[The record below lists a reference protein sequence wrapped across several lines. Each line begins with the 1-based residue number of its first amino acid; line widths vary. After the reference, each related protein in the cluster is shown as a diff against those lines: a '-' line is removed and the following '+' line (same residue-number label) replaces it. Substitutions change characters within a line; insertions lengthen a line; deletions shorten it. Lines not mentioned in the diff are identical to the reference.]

1 MLRRLLVAASQSE
14 GLRRLATDVPVTRNV
29 ALRFVA
35 GETLVDALEVTG
47 ALNQRGMRVTL
58 DYLGESVHDADIARR
73 AAAVYLDAL
82 DRVERD
88 GLRCSISVKL
98 TQVGLDVSED
108 LCRDL
113 VSSICRRA
121 AAGGRH
127 VTIDME
133 ASAYTQRTV
142 DLVTD
147 LRKAGHDNVGCAVQ
161 SYLRRTASDVAA
173 LSDLHASLRLCK
185 GAYAEPDD
193 VAFPSDREVD
203 ASYARLAEQLL
214 RSDTYPRFATH
225 DHRLIHHVRNVAAR
239 LQRPADSYE
248 FQMLYGVREPLQQ
261 RIVEAGHALRIYVPF
276 GGEWYPYLVRRL
288 AERPANLTFF
298 LRALLGRRTG

>member
-1 MLRRLLVAASQSE
+1 MLRRLLIAASQSE
-14 GLRRLATDVPVTRNV
+14 GLRRLATEVPVTRNV

-35 GETLVDALEVTG
+35 GETLTEALEVTG
-47 ALNQRGMRVTL
+47 ELNRRGMRVSL
-58 DYLGESVHDADIARR
+58 DYLGESVHDAEVARQ
-73 AAAVYLDAL
+73 AASVYVDAL
-82 DRVERD
+82 EQLERED
-88 GLRCSISVKL
+88 LDCSISVKL

-113 VSSICRRA
+113 VGSICRRA

-133 ASAYTQRTV
+133 SSAYTQRTV
-142 DLVTD
+142 DLLTD

-161 SYLRRTASDVAA
+161 SYLRRTAADVSA
-173 LSDLHASLRLCK
+173 LTHLQASLRLCK
-185 GAYAEPDD
+185 GAYAEPED
-193 VAFPSDREVD
+193 VAFQSEDEVD

-214 RSDTYPRFATH
+214 SSDTYPRFATH
-225 DHRLIHHVRNVAAR
+225 DHRLIHHIRNVAAR
-239 LQRPADSYE
+239 LQRPPDSYE
-248 FQMLYGVREPLQQ
+248 FQMLYGVREPLQR
-261 RIVEAGHALRIYVPF
+261 RIVGLGHPLRIYVPF

-298 LRALLGRRTG
+298 VRALLGRRAN